1 MSTKKPTPARAAR
14 AEKVIVYIDGFNL
27 YFGIKSRG
35 WARYLWLDIYQMSNS
50 LLKRDQILVRVKYFT
65 SRIRLPHDK
74 AARQNAFL
82 EALQTLPDVDIFYGN
97 YQINKKSCTNCGA
110 ISHIRN
116 EKMTDV
122 NIATEMLTD
131 AFQDKFDTAL
141 LISADGDLT
150 TPVERIANTVG
161 KRIVV
166 IYPPDRRSF
175 SLEKVAT
182 AHMSLGKGHLA
193 SSQFPRQVKKADG
206 FMLHRPLE
214 WPV

>member
-1 MSTKKPTPARAAR
+1 VSITKQPSVST
-14 AEKVIVYIDGFNL
+14 EKVIVYVDGFNL
-27 YFGIKSRG
+27 YFGIKSKG
-35 WARYLWLDIYQMSNS
+35 WARYLWLDLHTMSKG
-50 LLKRDQILVRVKYFT
+50 LLTRNQTLMRVKYFT

-74 AARQNAFL
+74 AVRQNTFL
-82 EALQTLPDVDIFYGN
+82 EALQTLPDLDIFYGN
-97 YQINKKSCTNCGA
+97 YQINKRSCKNCGTV
-110 ISHIRN
+110 SHIRN

-131 AFQDKFDTAL
+131 AFLNRFDTAL

-150 TPVERIANTVG
+150 TPVERIAKTVG
-161 KRIVV
+161 KRIVI

-175 SLEKVAT
+175 SLEGVAT

-193 SSQFPRQVKKADG
+193 NSQFPRQVKKADG
-206 FMLHRPLE
+206 YMLHRPVA